1 MKKILQF
8 DTRIIKTFFINSNRF
23 ATKAQHIQQLQPEDK
38 MWPRKLLETS
48 PTKPICP
55 VFFSVHT
62 EVVTQIKILRI
73 GPEQIWSTSSI
84 PPNTPVWV
92 HKAKAVEQVALML
105 WLIECSGLLK
115 ARPQNTEI

>member
-1 MKKILQF
+1 
-8 DTRIIKTFFINSNRF
+8 
-23 ATKAQHIQQLQPEDK
+23 

-62 EVVTQIKILRI
+62 EVLTQIKILKN

-84 PPNTPVWV
+84 PPETPVWV
-92 HKAKAVEQVALML
+92 HCPKAKAVEQVALML
-105 WLIECSGLLK
+105 WLIESSGLLK
-115 ARPQNTEI
+115 AQPQNTEI